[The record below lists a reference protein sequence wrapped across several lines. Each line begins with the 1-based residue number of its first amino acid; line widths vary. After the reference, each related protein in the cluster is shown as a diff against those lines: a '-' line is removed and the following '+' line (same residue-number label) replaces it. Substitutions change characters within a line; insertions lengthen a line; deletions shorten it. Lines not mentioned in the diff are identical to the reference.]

1 MDKLLKSMDLDKKEY
16 KLLDDILLHIDNN
29 AKYDSFIKKFSK
41 IEEKTIETTMKKLA
55 KIIDKYNFNGIL
67 KILEE
72 NFIRTDSYEK
82 QKSIKGGFL
91 DDDDD
96 DTWRPTPNPGKPTL
110 DPTRRPTLSQEEI
123 ERERNI
129 TIFLIT
135 FGVIVGSVIVLDLIL
150 RLILIV
156 RSSGIIG
163 STRRSIGR
171 NIESARRS
179 IGRNIESAR
188 RNIENIISYQ
198 RIIIFYNRLRTVR
211 YRNQIAQCPIC
222 GEQIFN
228 RCRVCIPDRQ
238 DTQLRGRII
247 NQEPRGHKFHEKC
260 NEAQDTNVTT
270 CPTCRRNSVPC
281 NDNFFD
287 DYYHPATVG
296 EPVIEN
302 IDIELNNIQQNNNG
316 NTVPASPQTI
326 NFFKRLFRYLL
337 VTSNDDIFENQV
349 NEGNQ
354 LGGRKMRNK
363 TRKTRKT
370 RKIKKK

>member
-91 DDDDD
+91 GDDP
-96 DTWRPTPNPGKPTL
+96 TRRPTPYPGQPTL

-123 ERERNI
+123 ERDRNI

-135 FGVIVGSVIVLDLIL
+135 FGVTVGSVIVLYLIL
-150 RLILIV
+150 KLILIV

-163 STRRSIGR
+163 RS
-171 NIESARRS
+171 IESARRS
-179 IGRNIESAR
+179 IGSTRRSIGRSIESAR
-188 RNIENIISYQ
+188 RSIGNIISYQ

-211 YRNQIAQCPIC
+211 YRNQIAECPIC

-228 RCRVCIPDRQ
+228 RCRVCIPDTQ
-238 DTQLRGRII
+238 DTQLRGRIF
-247 NQEPRGHKFHEKC
+247 NEEPRGHKFHEKC
-260 NEAQDTNVTT
+260 NEAQDTTVTT

-281 NDNFFD
+281 NDNLFD
-287 DYYHPATVG
+287 DYYEPPTV
-296 EPVIEN
+296 EYPVIEN
-302 IDIELNNIQQNNNG
+302 IDIELNNIQQEDNG
-316 NTVPASPQTI
+316 NMVPVSPQTI

-337 VTSNDDIFENQV
+337 VTNQENQ
-349 NEGNQ
+349 ENQ